1 MSTELTTV
9 GVHQK
14 VSDARRVLAE
24 NQFHHVPVVSGK
36 EIVGMISATD
46 MVRLSFSAFGADE
59 RAVDAMLDHEF
70 KIRDVMSSELN
81 VLGVGRTVREAAEM
95 LKGGNFH
102 SLPIVGE
109 DNELLGMVTST
120 DIIRYL
126 VSQY

>member
-1 MSTELTTV
+1 MKRNEPIRKLMSTELTTV

-95 LKGGNFH
+95 LKG
-102 SLPIVGE
+102 
-109 DNELLGMVTST
+109 
-120 DIIRYL
+120 
-126 VSQY
+126 